1 MDEISKV
8 LGRREIVDEQEV
20 RKIKQMEKIYS
31 EIKSEFQENLEKI
44 KDSNLLYNNPEST
57 VMLREHS
64 RSSDQ
69 KPGTLQ
75 EELMENVEIENVIEQ
90 QDLVNERQKH
100 MQEIDRAI
108 NVINTMSSQILH
120 LTINDGQKLD
130 SIMKKHKEHQATVE
144 KKINPELERA
154 NVVSQR
160 HMRQTCC
167 YGLMAVLL
175 AVCVIGVLYL
185 MFDKKKPENATLLL
199 KY

>member
-31 EIKSEFQENLEKI
+31 EIKTEFQENLEKI
-44 KDSNLLYNNPEST
+44 KDSNLLYSNPEST
-57 VMLREHS
+57 IMLREQS
-64 RSSDQ
+64 RDSNQ

-75 EELMENVEIENVIEQ
+75 EELMDSVEIENVIEQ
-90 QDLVNERQKH
+90 QDIVNERQKH

-130 SIMKKHKEHQATVE
+130 SIMKKHKEHQTTVE
-144 KKINPELERA
+144 RKINPELERA
-154 NVVSQR
+154 NVVSQQ

-185 MFDKKKPENATLLL
+185 MFDKKKPQNATLFL